1 VPAMSVATSLSRG
14 GNEKRA
20 GARKFGHSTWWR
32 SETRCPSRLGL
43 DRAIE
48 LVIRLLL
55 HVRWI
60 WDSELARPAAVLP
73 APLAALPVRV
83 PRLRTCSQTDSSL
96 AWRPPSVTAL
106 AVGHKNTNRR
116 HQRVVHRIS
125 RIITPR
131 NVKACMGLVTAPSPR
146 QDTRRG

>member
-1 VPAMSVATSLSRG
+1 MSCRRARRRELLCERRRGAYDEYGHVSVPGWERKKG
-14 GNEKRA
+14 A

-60 WDSELARPAAVLP
+60 WDSELARLAAVLP
-73 APLAALPVRV
+73 APLATLPVRV

-106 AVGHKNTNRR
+106 AVGHKKMLDVMFCTKL
-116 HQRVVHRIS
+116 
-125 RIITPR
+125 
-131 NVKACMGLVTAPSPR
+131 KALGAIGP
-146 QDTRRG
+146 